1 VLAAGEHPKVVS
13 EMLGHARIGLTLDTY
28 SHLIP
33 GLEGRAAE
41 RIEAVIVDRGA
52 IQDVGARG

>member
-1 VLAAGEHPKVVS
+1 
-13 EMLGHARIGLTLDTY
+13 MLGHARIGLTLDTY

-41 RIEAVIVDRGA
+41 RLESVIQGTPKLSQSGA
-52 IQDVGARG
+52 